1 VSQESIL
8 SGYFMRKFLFR
19 STLLL
24 ALSCAAATSAF
35 ANSGEDELKHFINDT
50 RTVTAHFT
58 QVQINDRGEKIAT
71 SSGQMILSR
80 PGRFRWNYE
89 QPYQQLMVC
98 DGQKI
103 WLYDPDLSQVT
114 VRPAADTL
122 SGTPA
127 ALLAQRTTLTDEFTI
142 EDLGA
147 RSDTQGVRLKPRN
160 VDGDFEAIEMWLH
173 KGAPERMVFMDRL
186 GNRTEVGF
194 TDVKVNVSVDDA
206 QLKFTPPK
214 NAEVVESGQQNAPA
228 MMPSTTPAVPAA
240 GKPRAK

>member
-1 VSQESIL
+1 ML
-8 SGYFMRKFLFR
+8 GKLMRTSLLR

-24 ALSCAAATSAF
+24 ALSVAGSSSAF
-35 ANSGEDELKHFINDT
+35 ANSGDEELRRFVNDT
-50 RTVTAHFT
+50 RTVTAQFS
-58 QVQINDRGEKIAT
+58 QVQINDRGEKLAS

-80 PGRFRWNYE
+80 PGRFRWNYQ
-89 QPYQQLMVC
+89 QPYEQLMVC
-98 DGQKI
+98 DGDKI

-127 ALLAQRTTLTDEFTI
+127 ALLAQRSTLTDEFVI
-142 EDLGA
+142 EDLG
-147 RSDTQGVRLKPRN
+147 SHGDTQGVRLKPRN

-173 KGAPERMVFMDRL
+173 SGAPERMVFMDRL
-186 GNRTEVGF
+186 GNRTEIAF
-194 TDVKVNVSVDDA
+194 TDIKVNTRVDEA

-214 NAEVVESGQQNAPA
+214 NAEIVESGQQSAP
-228 MMPSTTPAVPAA
+228 A

>member
-1 VSQESIL
+1 MF
-8 SGYFMRKFLFR
+8 GYFMRNFLFR
-19 STLLL
+19 SAALL
-24 ALSCAAATSAF
+24 ALSVASVNSAL
-35 ANSGEDELKHFINDT
+35 ANSGAEELNRFINDT
-50 RTVTAHFT
+50 RTVTARFS
-58 QVQINDRGEKIAT
+58 QVQFNDRGEKLAS

-89 QPYQQLMVC
+89 QPYEQLMVC

-127 ALLAQRTTLTDEFTI
+127 ALLAQRSTLTDEFAI

-147 RSDTQGVRLKPRN
+147 RNDAQGVRLKPRN
-160 VDGDFEAIEMWLH
+160 VDGDFEAIEMWLR
-173 KGAPERMVFMDRL
+173 KGAPERMVFMDRI
-186 GNRTEVGF
+186 GNRTEVAF
-194 TDVKVNVSVDDA
+194 TDIQVNTKVDDA

-214 NAEVVESGQQNAPA
+214 GAEIVESGQQSPPTSLPVVK
-228 MMPSTTPAVPAA
+228 PS
-240 GKPRAK
+240 KK

>member
-1 VSQESIL
+1 MF
-8 SGYFMRKFLFR
+8 GYFMRNRLFR
-19 STLLL
+19 SALLL
-24 ALSCAAATSAF
+24 ALSVAGASPVL
-35 ANSGEDELKHFINDT
+35 ANSGEEELSRFINET
-50 RTVTAHFT
+50 RTVTARFT
-58 QVQINDRGEKIAT
+58 QVQINERGEKIAS

-89 QPYQQLMVC
+89 QPYEQLMVC

-127 ALLAQRTTLTDEFTI
+127 ALLAQRSTLTDEFAI

-147 RSDTQGVRLKPRN
+147 RGETQGVRLKPRN

-186 GNRTEVGF
+186 GNRTEVAF
-194 TDVKVNVSVDDA
+194 SYIQVNVKVDEA

-214 NAEVVESGQQNAPA
+214 NAEIVESGQQNPP
-228 MMPSTTPAVPAA
+228 PSLPVV
-240 GKPRAK
+240 KPSKK

>member
-1 VSQESIL
+1 M
-8 SGYFMRKFLFR
+8 SGYFMRNCLFR
-19 STLLL
+19 SALLL
-24 ALSCAAATSAF
+24 ALSAAGMSSAL
-35 ANSGEDELKHFINDT
+35 ANSGEEELSRFIKDT

-58 QVQINDRGEKIAT
+58 QVQINERGEKLAS

-89 QPYQQLMVC
+89 QPYEQLMVC

-127 ALLAQRTTLTDEFTI
+127 ALLAQRSTLTDEFTI

-160 VDGDFEAIEMWLH
+160 VDGDFEAIEMWLRR
-173 KGAPERMVFMDRL
+173 GAPESMVFMDRL
-186 GNRTEVGF
+186 GNRTEVAF
-194 TDVKVNVSVDDA
+194 TDIKVNVKVDEA
-206 QLKFTPPK
+206 LLKFTPPK
-214 NAEVVESGQQNAPA
+214 NAEIVESGQQSVPPSLPIVK
-228 MMPSTTPAVPAA
+228 PST
-240 GKPRAK
+240 K